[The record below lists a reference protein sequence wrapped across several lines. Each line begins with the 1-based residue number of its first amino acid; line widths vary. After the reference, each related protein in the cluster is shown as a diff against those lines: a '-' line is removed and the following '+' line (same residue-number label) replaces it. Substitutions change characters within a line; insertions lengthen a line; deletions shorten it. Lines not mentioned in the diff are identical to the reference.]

1 MSTLKLAGMLLI
13 VLSVVETLV
22 MRFLIERNPKLGRM
36 APILYVSTAVM
47 GLVGVGLLLFG

>member
-13 VLSVVETLV
+13 VLSVVETPV
-22 MRFLIERNPKLGRM
+22 MRFLIERNPKLGRV